1 MEPAEYDRMRAAESS
16 HWWYR
21 GLRALVRQHLPADAS
36 RVLDAGCGTGAQLAD
51 LGTRKGAGIDAAP
64 AALAH
69 CRARGLTA
77 LARASVS
84 ALPFPDNCFD
94 AVVSLDVLYHRAVG
108 DPVVAL
114 QEYRRV
120 LRPGGVLILNVP
132 AYAWLHSRHDEA
144 IHTGR
149 RFTRGALVRMVE
161 DAGLE
166 IRRATYWNTV
176 LFPAVAM
183 LRLAGKASGD
193 ARSDLEA
200 TPGRLQQCVGNAALA
215 VERGMMKGVNLP
227 VGLSVFVVARKASP

>member
-21 GLRALVRQHLPADAS
+21 GLRALVRQHLPANAS

-51 LGTRKGAGIDAAP
+51 LGARQGIGIDAAP
-64 AALAH
+64 LALAH

-77 LARASVS
+77 LAQASVA
-84 ALPFPDNCFD
+84 ALPFADNCFD

-114 QEYRRV
+114 REYRRV

-149 RFTRGALVRMVE
+149 RFTRGALVRLVQ

-176 LFPAVAM
+176 LFPAIAT
-183 LRLAGKASGD
+183 LRLVGKARAQS
-193 ARSDLEA
+193 RSDLEVP
-200 TPGRLQQCVGNAALA
+200 PGPAQQRIGSGALA
-215 VERGMMKGVNLP
+215 IERRLLRRMDFP
-227 VGLSVFVVARKASP
+227 FGLSVFVLASKAGG